1 MQKIGLETQIDIP
14 IKLLSNHSGRKTA
27 TQILQDQEILN
38 KL

>member
-1 MQKIGLETQIDIP
+1 MQKIGLKTQMDIP
-14 IKLLSNHSGRKTA
+14 IKLLSNHSGRITA